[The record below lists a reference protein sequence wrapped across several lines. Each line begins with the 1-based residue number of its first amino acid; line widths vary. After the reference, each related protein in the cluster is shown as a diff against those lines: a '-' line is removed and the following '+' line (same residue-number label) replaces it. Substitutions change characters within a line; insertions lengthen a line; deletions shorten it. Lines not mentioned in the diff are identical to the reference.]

1 MASLPST
8 SHGRRSWRSPDG
20 TPSTRRRTWPKAC
33 PVLRPERPD
42 YAYVKKVFQHTRA
55 LLAVKPTK
63 TERRL
68 PELLTDAE
76 LVAFYEA
83 VWQARN
89 PQHMVLIKLLLFT
102 GLRNIELAH
111 VRRQDVELDHCHSNS
126 HFDF

>member
-1 MASLPST
+1 MAKSSPGCC
-8 SHGRRSWRSPDG
+8 GRAPG
-20 TPSTRRRTWPKAC
+20 LC
-33 PVLRPERPD
+33 LREE
-42 YAYVKKVFQHTRA
+42 VFQHTRA
-55 LLAVKPTK
+55 LLAVNQ
-63 TERRL
+63 RRRSGGSRNSSRM
-68 PELLTDAE
+68 PSD
-76 LVAFYEA
+76 AFYEA